1 MTFVR
6 HLAFVLACCIAM
18 PAAAQPSPPA
28 APQRPALGPVNLSE
42 PIVTRREGTFHGRRI
57 AY

>member
-18 PAAAQPSPPA
+18 PASAQTAAQPSPPA

-42 PIVTRREGTFHGRRI
+42 PIVTRR
-57 AY
+57 